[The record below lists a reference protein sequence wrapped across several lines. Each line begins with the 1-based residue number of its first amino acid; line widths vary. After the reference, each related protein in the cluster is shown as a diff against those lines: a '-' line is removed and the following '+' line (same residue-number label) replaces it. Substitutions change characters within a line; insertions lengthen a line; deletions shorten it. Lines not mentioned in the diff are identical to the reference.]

1 MRRFIELRPPSFVA
15 SLLAISSF
23 GAANGWI
30 CDSLSLAQI
39 SPYGETSH
47 IFRTLWDIVLK
58 NYIGGEKDEK
68 S

>member
-23 GAANGWI
+23 GSANGWI

-39 SPYGETSH
+39 SPYCKTSH
-47 IFRTLWDIVLK
+47 ISRTIG
-58 NYIGGEKDEK
+58 YIAIGGMYNE
-68 S
+68 